1 MLFRHIT
8 FLALLLCPMATGCG
22 RSLPPAADGSKAR
35 QARVTAL
42 DAWRDGG
49 SVQSL
54 RSASPAI
61 YFNEPQFNASRRL
74 VDYRIES
81 EHAYGQ
87 SWGCEG
93 TLTLQSDQ
101 GQKAQRLTGYY
112 IEIGDAIVM
121 APQT

>member
-1 MLFRHIT
+1 MFSRHMNLFV
-8 FLALLLCPMATGCG
+8 LLLCPLATGCG

-35 QARVTAL
+35 QALVTAL

-61 YFNEPQFNASRRL
+61 YFNEPQFDANRRL

-81 EHAYGQ
+81 EHANGQ
-87 SWGCEG
+87 SWVCEVV
-93 TLTLQSDQ
+93 LTLQSDQ
-101 GQKAQRLTGYY
+101 GQKAQRQTVYY
-112 IEIGDAIVM
+112 FD
-121 APQT
+121 